1 MVNQDS
7 ISAVQLRVM
16 RALRMSP
23 GLWQIAMFVL
33 VGGAATATHL
43 TAALIA
49 HELAHLP
56 PLTSNF
62 CGYCAAVMV
71 SYFGHAIL
79 TFGRRVMHGPQ
90 FVRFIGTSLS
100 TLALNQGIVYVG
112 VNLLHLPFS
121 LALIP
126 AVILVPIASFVIA
139 KLWAFAGPSGAKV

>member
-1 MVNQDS
+1 MINQDS
-7 ISAVQLRVM
+7 IGAAQLRVM
-16 RALRMSP
+16 RALGMSP

-71 SYFGHAIL
+71 SYFGHAVL
-79 TFGRRVMHGPQ
+79 TFGRRVMHGAQ
-90 FVRFIGTSLS
+90 FARFVGASLS
-100 TLALNQGIVYVG
+100 TLALNQAIVYAG
-112 VNLLHLPFS
+112 VSLLHLPFA
-121 LALIP
+121 LAMIP
-126 AVILVPIASFVIA
+126 AVILVPVAGFLIA
-139 KLWAFAGPSGAKV
+139 KLWAFTGPSTAKA